1 MWESYFAF
9 NHWSQAWLSQVS
21 TWMGVVSVL
30 SQTWNKSSSLLPVWS
45 SPKANSASFSEE
57 ISTVW
62 GPRSPSKK
70 CLKLQT
76 RPASAQNHSER
87 PAAQTE
93 SAWELLH
100 SQKSQICWFVGNPLT
115 LSLSL
120 SSWKGS
126 FLSRGMHAHTA
137 KRKKEREQYQYT
149 RMRGRSRSRP
159 FGEKRDRLIVVLF
172 LSSQP
177 QESSGKC
184 SGKKEEAKR
193 VEKCFIPT
201 NNSVFPP
208 LSSWNCASGDSGN
221 WVSFSGE
228 NERWFAPIF
237 RIVCASVSFVVRVL
251 CLRTD
256 ARTNGVLL
264 QPFEA
269 FFFVFFHDFSDE
281 GETLSGQNCEV
292 EIFQLLLLLLFLA
305 IATYRMQQY
314 FTWSRRK
321 VLES

>member
-57 ISTVW
+57 ICTVW

-115 LSLSL
+115 LSLFL

-137 KRKKEREQYQYT
+137 RRKKEREQYQYT

-184 SGKKEEAKR
+184 SGKKGRRSKEGGK
-193 VEKCFIPT
+193 KCFIPT

-251 CLRTD
+251 WGRTHERCLIAAFWSVLFRFLSRFLWRRRDVFGSKLRGRNLSTAAAALSCNCNIPD
-256 ARTNGVLL
+256 A
-264 QPFEA
+264 A
-269 FFFVFFHDFSDE
+269 IFHVILKE
-281 GETLSGQNCEV
+281 GTL
-292 EIFQLLLLLLFLA
+292 
-305 IATYRMQQY
+305 
-314 FTWSRRK
+314 K
-321 VLES
+321 